1 MQILR
6 IQFYAGVLDGDS
18 GFPVNL
24 KEYTASRYICEPS
37 PLYCPYC
44 CDYSFRLDALVMS
57 YFLKQCSSAKA
68 EMSCS
73 CAEAL
78 PFLRDPY
85 AYEEE
90 EPFGQMMT
98 APIRD
103 QMYKAVTGFA
113 IMACLAVACIHVP
126 VQLAKAISPGLF
138 PLHLKVSSPK
148 CT

>member
-1 MQILR
+1 MAFGLLSCRQAKPE
-6 IQFYAGVLDGDS
+6 QMM
-18 GFPVNL
+18 
-24 KEYTASRYICEPS
+24 SRY
-37 PLYCPYC
+37 
-44 CDYSFRLDALVMS
+44 R
-57 YFLKQCSSAKA
+57 CS
-68 EMSCS
+68 
-73 CAEAL
+73 AEAL

-126 VQLAKAISPGLF
+126 VQLAKGISPGLF
-138 PLHLKVSSPK
+138 PLHLKVS
-148 CT
+148 TFV